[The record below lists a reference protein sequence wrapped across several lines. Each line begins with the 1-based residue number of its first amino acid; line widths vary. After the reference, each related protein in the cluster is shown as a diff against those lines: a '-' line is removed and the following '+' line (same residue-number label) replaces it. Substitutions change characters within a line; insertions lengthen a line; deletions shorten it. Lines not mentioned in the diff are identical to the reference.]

1 MSNKFNSVM
10 LILKLVIILLIPS
23 LFFSYVGHDPLRET
37 KNQNVKSI
45 ALVNEDIGFEFEK
58 NPLTLGKEI
67 SEVIGKSSSYQWV
80 TVNRKM
86 AETGLH
92 SGQYEAI
99 IYLPSNFTES
109 VLSFTDNQPK
119 EASVTYKIQP
129 NINAER
135 AEKVLKEL
143 ETAKNKINTNMST
156 IYWNYVSQS
165 VDDIRKKF
173 DGILG
178 KEVAFQNTMYEFYTP
193 SSKSLTS
200 EIGSQK
206 QLLDGILST
215 ASTASQATGESISST
230 SDNKSEIETFLSD
243 IQAFK
248 EYQLNQN
255 VLMETATLENQKLV
269 TDSLLAYDTVIK
281 EGVSNITS
289 NGVSDLLTSQEEGQK
304 LYEDM
309 TAIQKQLETS
319 NKTLQELTGTI
330 GSSNTKEQFDRLL
343 QLQRDNMKLFKAQSV
358 EQALNDLQPTLI
370 SSREKLLTSSSSNH
384 NELPLPEYTPSNIDV
399 NEMENTIMQLEA
411 VATAIKETDS
421 VLFEKTTQSI
431 NELRNNLQLLKEKLE
446 GQKAEQQQWINQVNE
461 TIATN
466 QSATNVSEHHVAE
479 IVVEKIK
486 TKEQQL
492 LQVEGLSD
500 NRKKLLSD
508 HFSREIM
515 SRNMNDLLQYYND
528 LVLFE
533 GQLSYMQT
541 TDETVIENIIA
552 NTKDSEVIEAA
563 FEQIKAET
571 QLFYQLNGT
580 LNDSITDMD
589 HLEDDFF
596 AYTGNVFNTIEEYQS
611 QFEQYQSV
619 VVEDLTSM
627 EGSIRLVSD
636 HLAQEM
642 NTPTF
647 ELAPESETGGEF
659 LLQMHDQSFGA
670 LQAISQMVDGIATQ
684 QDTIREQTD
693 DLYSSVSTVQQKV
706 DDLNDSWA
714 QNVDTTKQVRSD
726 VYNILGN
733 TLVDEQENLF
743 MYHFLSNPVKMSG
756 DAFKEKVMPT
766 PPVIMLII
774 ILICSLLIGFFLH
787 QYTGVNRIIDIL
799 LFLLMTIAIGLL
811 ISIYGL
817 NIYTM
822 PESQAVKWTI
832 LTVLLVMTL
841 VSILRFAF
849 YIGSF
854 IGSLITVLF
863 IAFFTIPLLDLVLP
877 NFSVEHPIANL
888 FLNIQLGDNDGLNL
902 MCILLLFLTA
912 ICSSIVYIRLWN
924 SESSEEMAADE
935 S

>member
-1 MSNKFNSVM
+1 ML
-10 LILKLVIILLIPS
+10 LILKLAIILLIPS

-45 ALVNEDIGFEFEK
+45 ALVNEDVGFEFEK
-58 NPLTLGKEI
+58 NPLTLGKEM

-80 TVNRKM
+80 TVNRKT

-109 VLSFTDNQPK
+109 VLSFTDDQPK
-119 EASVTYKIQP
+119 EAAVTYKIQP

-173 DGILG
+173 DGILE
-178 KEVAFQNTMYEFYTP
+178 KEVTFQNTMYEFYTP
-193 SSKSLTS
+193 SSQSLTS

-215 ASTASQATGESISST
+215 ASTASQATGDSINSASA
-230 SDNKSEIETFLSD
+230 NKSEIETFLSD
-243 IQAFK
+243 IQSFK

-255 VLMETATLENQKLV
+255 ALMETATLENQKLV
-269 TDSLLAYDTVIK
+269 TDSLLAYDSVIK

-304 LYEDM
+304 LYEDV
-309 TAIQKQLETS
+309 TAIQQQLETS
-319 NKTLQELTGTI
+319 NKTLEELTETI

-358 EQALNDLQPTLI
+358 ERALNDLQPTLI
-370 SSREKLLTSSSSNH
+370 SSREKLRTSSSSNH
-384 NELPLPEYTPSNIDV
+384 DELSLPEYIPSTIDV
-399 NEMENTIMQLEA
+399 NEMENTIIQLES

-421 VLFEKTTQSI
+421 ALFEKITQSI
-431 NELRNNLQLLKEKLE
+431 NELRSNLQLLKEKVE
-446 GQKAEQQQWINQVNE
+446 GQKTEQQQWINQVNE
-461 TIATN
+461 TIASN
-466 QSATNVSEHHVAE
+466 QSATNISEQHVAE
-479 IVVEKIK
+479 IIVEKIK

-492 LQVEGLSD
+492 LQIEGLSE
-500 NRKKLLSD
+500 NRKTLLSD
-508 HFSREIM
+508 HFSREMM

-528 LVLFE
+528 LALFE
-533 GQLSYMQT
+533 GQLSYLQT
-541 TDETVIENIIA
+541 KDETVIENIIA
-552 NTKDSEVIEAA
+552 NTEDSEAIEAA
-563 FEQIKAET
+563 FEQIKEET

-580 LNDSITDMD
+580 LNDSITDMN
-589 HLEDDFF
+589 HLEEDFF

-619 VVEDLTSM
+619 IVENLTSM

-636 HLAQEM
+636 HLVQEM

-706 DDLNDSWA
+706 DDLNDRWT
-714 QNVDTTKQVRSD
+714 QNVDTTKQVRGD

-733 TLVDEQENLF
+733 TLVDEQENPF
-743 MYHFLSNPVKMSG
+743 MYQFLSNPVKMSG
-756 DAFKEKVMPT
+756 DVFKEKVTPT

-774 ILICSLLIGFFLH
+774 ILICSLLIGLFLH
-787 QYTGVNRIIDIL
+787 QYRGVNRIVHLL
-799 LFLLMTIAIGLL
+799 LFLLMTITIGLI

-822 PESQAVKWTI
+822 PESQAVKWTV
-832 LTVLLVMTL
+832 LTILLVMTL

-849 YIGSF
+849 YVGSF

-863 IAFFTIPLLDLVLP
+863 IAFFTTPLLDLVLP

-902 MCILLLFLTA
+902 MLILLLFLTVL
-912 ICSSIVYIRLWN
+912 CSSIVYIRTWN
-924 SESSEEMAADE
+924 SESSEETLADE

>member
-1 MSNKFNSVM
+1 
-10 LILKLVIILLIPS
+10 
-23 LFFSYVGHDPLRET
+23 
-37 KNQNVKSI
+37 
-45 ALVNEDIGFEFEK
+45 
-58 NPLTLGKEI
+58 
-67 SEVIGKSSSYQWV
+67 
-80 TVNRKM
+80 
-86 AETGLH
+86 
-92 SGQYEAI
+92 
-99 IYLPSNFTES
+99 
-109 VLSFTDNQPK
+109 
-119 EASVTYKIQP
+119 
-129 NINAER
+129 
-135 AEKVLKEL
+135 
-143 ETAKNKINTNMST
+143 
-156 IYWNYVSQS
+156 
-165 VDDIRKKF
+165 
-173 DGILG
+173 
-178 KEVAFQNTMYEFYTP
+178 
-193 SSKSLTS
+193 SLTS

-215 ASTASQATGESISST
+215 ASTASQATGDSINSASA
-230 SDNKSEIETFLSD
+230 NKSEIETFLSD
-243 IQAFK
+243 IQSFK

-255 VLMETATLENQKLV
+255 ALMETATLENQKLV
-269 TDSLLAYDTVIK
+269 TDSLLAYDSVIK

-304 LYEDM
+304 LYEDV
-309 TAIQKQLETS
+309 TAIQQQLETS
-319 NKTLQELTGTI
+319 NKTLEELTETI

-358 EQALNDLQPTLI
+358 ERALNDLQPTLI
-370 SSREKLLTSSSSNH
+370 SSREKLRTSSSSNH
-384 NELPLPEYTPSNIDV
+384 DELSLPEYIPSTIDV
-399 NEMENTIMQLEA
+399 NEMENTIIQLES

-421 VLFEKTTQSI
+421 ALFEKITQSI
-431 NELRNNLQLLKEKLE
+431 NELRSNLQLLKEKVE
-446 GQKAEQQQWINQVNE
+446 GQKTEQQQWINQVNE
-461 TIATN
+461 TIASN
-466 QSATNVSEHHVAE
+466 QSATNISEQHVAE
-479 IVVEKIK
+479 IIVEKIK

-492 LQVEGLSD
+492 LQIEGLSE
-500 NRKKLLSD
+500 NRKTLLSD
-508 HFSREIM
+508 HFSREMM

-528 LVLFE
+528 LALFE
-533 GQLSYMQT
+533 GQLSYLQT
-541 TDETVIENIIA
+541 KDETVIENIIA
-552 NTKDSEVIEAA
+552 KTEDSEAIEAA

-580 LNDSITDMD
+580 LNDSITDMN

-619 VVEDLTSM
+619 IVENLTSM

-636 HLAQEM
+636 HLVQEM

-706 DDLNDSWA
+706 DDLNDRWT
-714 QNVDTTKQVRSD
+714 QNVDTTKQVRGD

-733 TLVDEQENLF
+733 TLVDEQENPF
-743 MYHFLSNPVKMSG
+743 MYQFLSNPVKMSG
-756 DAFKEKVMPT
+756 DVFKEKVTPT

-774 ILICSLLIGFFLH
+774 ILICSLLIGLFLH
-787 QYTGVNRIIDIL
+787 QYRGVNRIVHLL
-799 LFLLMTIAIGLL
+799 LFLLMTITIGLI

-822 PESQAVKWTI
+822 PESQAVKWTV
-832 LTVLLVMTL
+832 LTILLVMTL

-849 YIGSF
+849 YVGSF

-863 IAFFTIPLLDLVLP
+863 IAFFTTPLLDLVLP

-902 MCILLLFLTA
+902 MLILLLFLTVL
-912 ICSSIVYIRLWN
+912 CSSIVYIRTWN
-924 SESSEEMAADE
+924 SESSEETLADE